1 MALMKWCPNDTIVYF
16 YYRYPNDN
24 IRLSLVT
31 EDATSHLRNLPIQD
45 CDLKIGSTILTS
57 STWSRSAWSALL
69 ANGLS
74 LDEVQS
80 GKPVIGIAQSGSG
93 VAPCNRIHI
102 ELAKRVRE
110 GIREAGGI
118 ALVFPAHPIQETLDC
133 GARS

>member
-1 MALMKWCPNDTIVYF
+1 MTIYDYHSLQRF
-16 YYRYPNDN
+16 
-24 IRLSLVT
+24 RL
-31 EDATSHLRNLPIQD
+31 ER
-45 CDLKIGSTILTS
+45 
-57 STWSRSAWSALL
+57 LL